1 MGKANVRRIFDM
13 VGKGHGIGSIAR
25 TLNREGVP
33 TASKAKHWY
42 DSYIYKIL
50 MNRACIGEFQPRIL
64 QIETVEQPGRVAH
77 KVKRRSSAGGKGSG
91 METIKDIA
99 QIIFYLSLSVSGP
112 LAVYEYL
119 KSRKTERQAQEF
131 NVFNEL
137 DNRLFEYQKLALLH
151 PDLNILE
158 VPGINLTAKVERK
171 QKQELIAHAMLF
183 SLFER
188 AYLMFRNQTAL
199 FKDQQWS
206 GWKLFL
212 DDLLHRESVQVA
224 WQLSKHTF
232 DTDFQSFMDGKIR
245 AVAALGPAGPS
256 PGQEGVSSR
265 PKKGS
270 G

>member
-1 MGKANVRRIFDM
+1 MD
-13 VGKGHGIGSIAR
+13 
-25 TLNREGVP
+25 
-33 TASKAKHWY
+33 
-42 DSYIYKIL
+42 
-50 MNRACIGEFQPRIL
+50 
-64 QIETVEQPGRVAH
+64 
-77 KVKRRSSAGGKGSG
+77 
-91 METIKDIA
+91 TIKDIA

-119 KSRKTERQAQEF
+119 KARRTERRAQEF
-131 NVFNEL
+131 GVFNQL

-158 VPGINLTAKVERK
+158 LPGVRLAAKVDRK

-188 AYLMFRNQTAL
+188 AYLLFQHQTAL

-212 DDLLHRESVQVA
+212 DDLLHRESVQAA

-245 AVAALGPAGPS
+245 EMVAAGSPEAS
-256 PGQEGVSSR
+256 PGG
-265 PKKGS
+265 
-270 G
+270 

>member
-1 MGKANVRRIFDM
+1 
-13 VGKGHGIGSIAR
+13 
-25 TLNREGVP
+25 
-33 TASKAKHWY
+33 
-42 DSYIYKIL
+42 
-50 MNRACIGEFQPRIL
+50 
-64 QIETVEQPGRVAH
+64 
-77 KVKRRSSAGGKGSG
+77 

-99 QIIFYLSLSVSGP
+99 QIIYYLSLSISGP
-112 LAVYEYL
+112 LVVYTFL
-119 KSRKTERQAQEF
+119 KARKTVRQAQEF

-158 VPGINLTAKVERK
+158 VPGINLSSQVDKK

-188 AYLMFRNQTAL
+188 AYLMFQHQTAL
-199 FKDQQWS
+199 FKDRQWS

-212 DDLLHRESVQVA
+212 DDLLHRESVQAA

-245 AVAALGPAGPS
+245 AIAAPESPGGRGQEEGEGPADRG
-256 PGQEGVSSR
+256 
-265 PKKGS
+265 
-270 G
+270 